1 MNYKPHACIG
11 HVKGNGIREIC
22 LAKIDGNFYKIPKS
36 NIYFSGGISE
46 HCVNNALFG
55 YWKILIWL
63 ISLKRALYIDMV
75 KYSNFTPNILRFF

>member
-46 HCVNNALFG
+46 HCVNNALSG
-55 YWKILIWL
+55 Y
-63 ISLKRALYIDMV
+63 
-75 KYSNFTPNILRFF
+75 